1 MIDLVNLVKSYDGKI
16 NVVDGMNMR
25 IEEGKIVVLIGK
37 SGSGKSTTLRM
48 INRLIGIIDGDILID
63 NESVKQQDSI
73 KLRRKIG
80 YVIQKIGLMPH
91 MTVGQNIEIVP

>member
-48 INRLIGIIDGDILID
+48 INRLIGITDGDILID
-63 NESVKQQDSI
+63 NESVKQQDPI